1 MREILRGQRVRL
13 AIGAMVIG
21 QMVMTLLMVITPLH
35 MSQHAYDTKAISW
48 VIMAHTLGMFG
59 LSSLTGRL
67 IDRLGSVPTIG
78 LGAGILIVSGLMIP
92 LGTGFWLLVSSLF
105 LLGLGWNFTF
115 IAGSSLLSDALA
127 ANERG
132 RVQGTNEM
140 LVALASGA
148 GSLGTGTAFA
158 FGGII
163 AVSAIGLA
171 STLVL
176 VAGAVWVQGRT
187 PLPALG
193 D

>member
-1 MREILRGQRVRL
+1 
-13 AIGAMVIG
+13 
-21 QMVMTLLMVITPLH
+21 
-35 MSQHAYDTKAISW
+35 
-48 VIMAHTLGMFG
+48 
-59 LSSLTGRL
+59 
-67 IDRLGSVPTIG
+67 
-78 LGAGILIVSGLMIP
+78 MIP

-105 LLGLGWNFTF
+105 LLGLGWNLCF

-163 AVSAIGLA
+163 GVSAIGLA
-171 STLVL
+171 ATLVL
-176 VAGAVWVQGRT
+176 VTGVVWVQGRT
-187 PLPALG
+187 PLPAVG